1 MQRVSLP
8 MMCRLLIDVPPFVLA
23 LCHDQ
28 DVCNQ
33 DHIDQVIARI
43 DLENPTGLWALVSP
57 S

>member
-1 MQRVSLP
+1 